1 MTAFKFSTITIGF
14 SIALMSFFLS
24 CDNEDGPDTP
34 WIIDNTYKQ
43 VKLTPISGLR
53 VAWDY
58 SSLQRLAEEGSHPV
72 VIRVSADSLF
82 AIYEYQQSIYGVIS
96 NDNGVSWG
104 SPFTLFEKTSHQG
117 THDEHTITFD
127 NLMTQP
133 TAIKLSNGDIVI
145 ACGVTFSYTVETV
158 VTEFPAAILTRRIA
172 SNGTLEPILEAY
184 RNFGCESPSFLELPN
199 GDLQLYFSNGTVAQT
214 LDVISSTGLL
224 ATIGEQKIDMIQ
236 SHDRGATWSSY
247 IGEFGPDGIEKRWT
261 GSKTIAFRSD
271 KINRSPSASIL
282 DDKIILAYA
291 DNRNVTFKPYVIRTP
306 VVNNWPYPIN
316 GDSPD
321 REYALY
327 EILPNKYFM
336 GEPSLLVLPTG
347 ESLLAYETDANRNKT
362 CETLEVAISDKE
374 SLNFTKTNRPLDF
387 MLDIR
392 AINNSLM
399 LFDDNIILASM
410 TSNLGSSP
418 NNAPWLIKG
427 HVMNDLSITDA
438 TITDY
443 PLFIGGLSDANVM
456 IGLGVDNSNLY
467 VEAKAVDN
475 TPVYASTDS
484 QEGDGIYIYI
494 DAANLSLLDVD
505 KGIYKFW
512 ISTEGDIKRWDG
524 KEGEWNP
531 ATSSG
536 ITANATK
543 DESGYTL
550 SITISKASLTNFNN
564 DHIRF
569 GAALSNYTESS
580 KGSVELLSLC
590 KDLRSS
596 SWLGVSL

>member
-1 MTAFKFSTITIGF
+1 
-14 SIALMSFFLS
+14 
-24 CDNEDGPDTP
+24 
-34 WIIDNTYKQ
+34 
-43 VKLTPISGLR
+43 
-53 VAWDY
+53 
-58 SSLQRLAEEGSHPV
+58 
-72 VIRVSADSLF
+72 
-82 AIYEYQQSIYGVIS
+82 
-96 NDNGVSWG
+96 
-104 SPFTLFEKTSHQG
+104 
-117 THDEHTITFD
+117 
-127 NLMTQP
+127 
-133 TAIKLSNGDIVI
+133 
-145 ACGVTFSYTVETV
+145 
-158 VTEFPAAILTRRIA
+158 
-172 SNGTLEPILEAY
+172 
-184 RNFGCESPSFLELPN
+184 
-199 GDLQLYFSNGTVAQT
+199 
-214 LDVISSTGLL
+214 
-224 ATIGEQKIDMIQ
+224 
-236 SHDRGATWSSY
+236 
-247 IGEFGPDGIEKRWT
+247 
-261 GSKTIAFRSD
+261 
-271 KINRSPSASIL
+271 
-282 DDKIILAYA
+282 
-291 DNRNVTFKPYVIRTP
+291 
-306 VVNNWPYPIN
+306 
-316 GDSPD
+316 
-321 REYALY
+321 
-327 EILPNKYFM
+327 
-336 GEPSLLVLPTG
+336 
-347 ESLLAYETDANRNKT
+347 
-362 CETLEVAISDKE
+362 
-374 SLNFTKTNRPLDF
+374 
-387 MLDIR
+387 
-392 AINNSLM
+392 
-399 LFDDNIILASM
+399 
-410 TSNLGSSP
+410 
-418 NNAPWLIKG
+418 
-427 HVMNDLSITDA
+427 MNDLSITDA